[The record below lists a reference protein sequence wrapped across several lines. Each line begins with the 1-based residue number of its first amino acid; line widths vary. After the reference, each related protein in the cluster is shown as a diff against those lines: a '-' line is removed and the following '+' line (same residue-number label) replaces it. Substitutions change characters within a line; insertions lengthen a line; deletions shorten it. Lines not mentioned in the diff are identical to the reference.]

1 MSQTWK
7 EVSAQWTGEQS
18 FTGKNQLGGS
28 IQIGSVDGNPG
39 VSPMELILLGMAG
52 CTGIDIIHILGK
64 KRIPLDHFEVK
75 VRGKRADDY
84 PMVYT
89 QIEVEYILWGDN
101 LNPKAVE
108 QAIQLSEDKYCS
120 ASAMLSKTAEISST
134 YRILAPGETV

>member
-7 EVSAQWTGEQS
+7 EVSAQWTGERS
-18 FTGKNQLGGS
+18 FSGKNQLGGS

-52 CTGIDIIHILGK
+52 CTGIDIVHILGK
-64 KRIPLDHFEVK
+64 KRITLDQFEVK

-89 QIEVEYILWGDN
+89 QIEVEYILWGDS

-108 QAIQLSEDKYCS
+108 QAIQLSEEKYCS

-134 YRILAPGETV
+134 YRILAPNETI

>member
-7 EVSAQWTGEQS
+7 EVSAQWTGEKS
-18 FTGKNQLGGS
+18 FTGKNQIGGS
-28 IQIGSVDGNPG
+28 IQMGSIDGKPG

-52 CTGIDIIHILGK
+52 CTGIDIVHILGK
-64 KRIPLDHFEVK
+64 KRINLDRFEVK

-101 LNPKAVE
+101 LSPKAVE
-108 QAIQLSEDKYCS
+108 QAIQLSEEKYCS
-120 ASAMLSKTAEISST
+120 ASAMLSKTAEINST
-134 YRILAPGETV
+134 YRILTPRETI